1 MTEMLYDHGAGD
13 ALAQAFKVQ
22 AQALWEHADELMR
35 AGTALVSEH
44 LHGAAAE
51 AFHNTLQ
58 VYTNSAKHISEKISN
73 HSSAVTASFHGMHST
88 DVTGAQQMS
97 I

>member
-22 AQALWEHADELMR
+22 AQLLHEHADELLR

-44 LHGAAAE
+44 LQGAAAE
-51 AFHNTLQ
+51 AFINTLQ
-58 VYTNSAKHISEKISN
+58 LHTNSAKDIAQTIMN
-73 HSSAVTASFHGMHST
+73 HSGAVQTSFHGMHHT
-88 DVTGAQQMS
+88 DITGAQAMQA
-97 I
+97 

>member
-1 MTEMLYDHGAGD
+1 MEMLYDHGAGD

-22 AQALWEHADELMR
+22 AQALWEHADELLR

-44 LHGAAAE
+44 LNGAAAD
-51 AFHNTLQ
+51 AFHQSL
-58 VYTNSAKHISEKISN
+58 VVHTNAAKHISETISN
-73 HSSAVTASFHGMHST
+73 HSSAVTSSFHGMHAT
-88 DVTGAQQMS
+88 DIAGQQSMQ

>member
-22 AQALWEHADELMR
+22 AQLLHEHADELMQ
-35 AGTALVSEH
+35 AGTALVSEY
-44 LHGAAAE
+44 LQGAAAE

-58 VYTNSAKHISEKISN
+58 IHTNTAKDIANTITN
-73 HSSAVTASFHGMHST
+73 HSGAVLSGFHGMAHT
-88 DVTGAQQMS
+88 DATGAQSMS

>member
-22 AQALWEHADELMR
+22 AQMLHEHADELMR
-35 AGTALVSEH
+35 AGSALVAEH
-44 LHGAAAE
+44 LQGAAAE

-58 VYTNSAKHISEKISN
+58 LHTNTAKDIANTIMN
-73 HSSAVTASFHGMHST
+73 HSSAVTTSFQGMAHT
-88 DVTGAQQMS
+88 DIAGAQSMG

>member
-13 ALAQAFKVQ
+13 ALSQAFKVQ
-22 AQALWEHADELMR
+22 AQALWEHADELLR
-35 AGTALVSEH
+35 SGTALVNDH
-44 LHGAAAE
+44 LQGAAAE

-58 VYTNSAKHISEKISN
+58 VHTNTAKHISETIQHHSN
-73 HSSAVTASFHGMHST
+73 AVTTSFQGMHGT
-88 DVTGAQQMS
+88 DVSGAQSMS

>member
-22 AQALWEHADELMR
+22 AQMLHEHAEELMQ
-35 AGTALVSEH
+35 AGRALVAEH
-44 LHGAAAE
+44 LQGAAAE

-58 VYTNSAKHISEKISN
+58 MHTNTAKDIAQTITN
-73 HSSAVTASFHGMHST
+73 HSNAVLTSFHGMAHT
-88 DVTGAQQMS
+88 DTTGAQAMG

>member
-22 AQALWEHADELMR
+22 AAQLHEHADDLMQS
-35 AGTALVSEH
+35 GNALVSEH
-44 LHGAAAE
+44 LLGDASH
-51 AFHNTLQ
+51 AFIQSLQ
-58 VYTNSAKHISEKISN
+58 VHTNAAKDIADTITN
-73 HSSAVTASFHGMHST
+73 HSNAVTSSFHGMHST
-88 DVTGAQQMS
+88 DVAGAQSMS

>member
-22 AQALWEHADELMR
+22 AQMLYEHADELMQ
-35 AGTALVSEH
+35 AGNALVARTPTRCRRYRFSPHPSDTHKYGERH
-44 LHGAAAE
+44 RQH
-51 AFHNTLQ
+51 H
-58 VYTNSAKHISEKISN
+58 YKHSN
-73 HSSAVTASFHGMHST
+73 AVLTSFHGMAHT
-88 DVTGAQQMS
+88 DTTGAQSMG